1 MNQIEFK
8 TSMLDSSLCDQS
20 DVYILVTGTI
30 KVAALVV
37 GGGNNDIKVVFNNF
51 APFTNWISKISNTPI
66 DNTKDIGLVISIYSL
81 IE

>member
-1 MNQIEFK
+1 
-8 TSMLDSSLCDQS
+8 MLDSSLCDQS

-51 APFTNWISKISNTPI
+51 APFTNWMSKISNTPI

>member
-1 MNQIEFK
+1 M
-8 TSMLDSSLCDQS
+8 
-20 DVYILVTGTI
+20 
-30 KVAALVV
+30 AALVV
-37 GGGNNDIKVVFNNF
+37 GGGNNDIEVVFNNF